1 MFHVPCFMIV
11 LGIEIDNLTKKEI
24 LEKLEFFLSE
34 DKFHQIA
41 TINPEFI
48 LRAQK
53 DREFKAIL
61 NQCDLKVADGV
72 GIWYAFLRFGKK
84 LKTTMPG
91 VDLLTEI
98 LQIANEG
105 RLSVFLAIN
114 KDGLSSYKE
123 IVLVL
128 NKNYPN
134 INFFG
139 EDINPRITDY
149 QLLITSY
156 SILFCNFGSPFQETF
171 IQSQKDARIRIAM
184 GVGGSFDFLTGKIAR
199 APFWMRQFGL
209 EWLWRFVQEPKY
221 RVKRIFKAVIVFPIK
236 ILFSKK

>member
-1 MFHVPCFMIV
+1 MIV

>member
-1 MFHVPCFMIV
+1 MHI
-11 LGIEIDNLTKKEI
+11 LGIRIDNLGKKEI
-24 LEKLEFFLSE
+24 LEKIEFFLDE
-34 DKFHQIA
+34 EKFHQIA

-48 LRAQK
+48 LQAQK
-53 DREFKAIL
+53 DCDFKNVISMCNL
-61 NQCDLKVADGV
+61 NVADGA
-72 GIWYAFLRFGKK
+72 GIGYAFLRFGKF
-84 LKTTMPG
+84 LKTRLAG

-98 LQIANEG
+98 LQIANDKK
-105 RLSVFLAIN
+105 LSVFLAIN

-156 SILFCNFGSPFQETF
+156 SILFCNFGAPAQEKF
-171 IQSQKDARIRIAM
+171 INSQKNAKLRLAM
-184 GVGGSFDFLTGKIAR
+184 GVGGSFDFIIGKIVR
-199 APFWMRQFGL
+199 APIWMRAIGL
-209 EWLWRFVQEPKY
+209 EWLWRFAQEPKY
-221 RVKRIFKAVIVFPIK
+221 RAKRIFNATIVFPIK

>member
-1 MFHVPCFMIV
+1 
-11 LGIEIDNLTKKEI
+11 
-24 LEKLEFFLSE
+24 
-34 DKFHQIA
+34 
-41 TINPEFI
+41 
-48 LRAQK
+48 
-53 DREFKAIL
+53 
-61 NQCDLKVADGV
+61 
-72 GIWYAFLRFGKK
+72 
-84 LKTTMPG
+84 MPG